1 MSKTFRF
8 SPQTFF
14 SDLNGK
20 VAMVEVA
27 KYTGKEK
34 KKRKPHTATGKVH
47 SDLNNEMGDHV
58 HGIPQKITVQNQLCS
73 VTQNFHNNYNYD
85 LL

>member
-1 MSKTFRF
+1 MEKRLWWRW
-8 SPQTFF
+8 Q
-14 SDLNGK
+14 NIQ
-20 VAMVEVA
+20 ER
-27 KYTGKEK
+27 K
-34 KKRKPHTATGKVH
+34 KKKKKKKPHTATGKVH